1 MGKSPM
7 SNGTSAGRFLEKVGH
22 PQVMG
27 FPVLDFGEYPLV
39 NLQKNDGKSTPF
51 FIGKLTISMAIFN
64 SYVKLPEG
72 IIHYI
77 PYKSL

>member
-1 MGKSPM
+1 MGGIFLCVTWSKPWCFFIRYDHPLMGKSPM

-39 NLQKNDGKSTPF
+39 NLQKTMENHHFS
-51 FIGKLTISMAIFN
+51 
-64 SYVKLPEG
+64 
-72 IIHYI
+72 
-77 PYKSL
+77 